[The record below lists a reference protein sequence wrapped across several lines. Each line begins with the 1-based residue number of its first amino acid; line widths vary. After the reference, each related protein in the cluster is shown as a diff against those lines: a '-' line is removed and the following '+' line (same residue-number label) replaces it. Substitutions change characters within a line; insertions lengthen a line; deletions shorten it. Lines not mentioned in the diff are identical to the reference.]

1 MTRVRIPPWLF
12 AIPVLF
18 LSQIAAGAAPERS
31 EADAERD
38 VTSKPFEVLAFM
50 GLEPGWQV
58 IDFFAGNGY
67 YSEVLSHAVGP
78 EGKVYLHNN
87 QAYMG
92 FADKLS
98 ERVAD
103 NRLPNVEVY
112 VREIEDFDLRSN
124 SLDMAILVMTYHD
137 VYFTQQGWTVTADPL
152 FNTIRR
158 ILKPGGV
165 LAIVDHHA
173 AANTGNAHAQNLHRI
188 DAEFAKGD
196 IAGRGFE
203 FAGATDILEN
213 PDDDLSVTVFDP
225 AVRGRTSRFVYKFIK
240 SE

>member
-173 AANTGNAHAQNLHRI
+173 ATNTGNAHAQNLHRI

-203 FAGATDILEN
+203 FVGATDILEN